1 MANGYKVDVSNTLS
15 SFDKI
20 TKSILQ
26 GVDDELDA
34 SAEEIADNARADVP
48 KNLGQ
53 LSGSISVIRDKFL
66 ERTVVANKF
75 YAPFIEFG
83 TGKYAA
89 AYVGTLPEEVQ
100 QYAMTFYVNGL
111 GHMPAAPF
119 MFTNV
124 LRQIPI
130 LTERIVNVINDL

>member
-1 MANGYKVDVSNTLS
+1 MAKGYKVDVSGTLS

-34 SAEEIADNARADVP
+34 NAEEIADNARADVP

-53 LSGSISVIRDKFL
+53 LAGSISVIRDKFL
-66 ERTVVANKF
+66 ERTVVASKF
-75 YAPFIEFG
+75 YAPFVEFG

-89 AYVGTLPEEVQ
+89 AYVQTLPEALQ
-100 QYAMTFYVNGL
+100 QYAMNFYVNGL

-119 MFTNV
+119 MFPNV
-124 LRQIPI
+124 IRQLPI